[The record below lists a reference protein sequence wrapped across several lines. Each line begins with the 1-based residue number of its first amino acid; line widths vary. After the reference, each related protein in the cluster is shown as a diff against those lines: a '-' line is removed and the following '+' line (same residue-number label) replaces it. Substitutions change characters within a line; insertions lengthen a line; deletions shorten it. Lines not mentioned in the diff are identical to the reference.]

1 MKDFRTT
8 KTLNLLVPN
17 QVIPIEHYL
26 RQPQRLIQA
35 ITDPKRI
42 EPLGQSVY
50 RLSLRPLSFLG
61 IRIEPTADLRVWTQS
76 DGTLR
81 LQSVA
86 CEVKVPGYLSYV
98 NQSFSMALEGR
109 LKPERQTGGSVP
121 SSTALRGKAHL
132 AVQVELPAPIK
143 FMPDSVL
150 DSAGRTFL
158 NGILSTIQ
166 HRIER
171 QLVEDYRAW
180 AVATQNH
187 SVAAGAGQLQG
198 KTAQ

>member
-1 MKDFRTT
+1 MKEFRTS

-17 QVIPIEHYL
+17 EVIPIEHYL
-26 RQPQRLIQA
+26 RQPQRLIHA

-42 EPLGQSVY
+42 EALEDSIY

-61 IRIEPTADLRVWTQS
+61 ISIEPTADLRVWSHS

-81 LQSVA
+81 LESVA
-86 CEVKVPGYLSYV
+86 CEVKVPDYLNDYV
-98 NQSFSMALEGR
+98 NQSFSMSLEGI
-109 LKPERQTGGSVP
+109 LKPQRQTSGTQLNGQ
-121 SSTALRGKAHL
+121 ANL
-132 AVQVELPAPIK
+132 AVQVDLPAPIK
-143 FMPDSVL
+143 FMPNSVL

-158 NGILSTIQ
+158 SGILGTIQ

-180 AVATQNH
+180 VVATQDR
-187 SVAAGAGQLQG
+187 SVTATQG
-198 KTAQ
+198 TFRRTLAQ